1 MQLEDMQ
8 SAGDKN
14 ARRDVRSATADEV
27 RFGGFRYL
35 PDQSL
40 LLKDGKRVR
49 IGSRALCLLKLLIDN
64 AGQFVSND
72 TLIAGAWPN
81 THVDDTNLRVQ
92 MTALRRLLSVD
103 GDFMRI
109 TNAPGR
115 GYALTIVPDGS
126 EASEWLAKP
135 LKEPL
140 PTNSLPAQLTSLVGR
155 EDAVATV
162 IKNLSARR
170 FVSVVG
176 PGGIGK
182 TRVAIEVCGRLID
195 EGDQRIHFVDLAP
208 LASGEFVATAVASAL
223 THDDE
228 AQTSPF
234 ERIVRAL
241 RRSRAVLALDNC
253 EHVLDTVATLSE
265 GLLRAAPD
273 LRILATSREPLL
285 VDGEVIVR
293 LAGLGGPGD
302 EAGPLTLAQALAF
315 PAIQLFA
322 ERAAA
327 GVDNLSFKDSDA
339 PTLVDICRR
348 LDGIPLAIE
357 LAAARA
363 ASLGI
368 QGVAAL
374 VRDQT
379 ATLSAGR
386 RTAPP
391 RQRTMRATLEWSYD
405 KLSNEEKMLLIR
417 LSIFRSMFSL
427 AGAQAVS
434 AAPPELTIQLLS
446 DMVAKSLV
454 VVDYQRAV
462 TRFRLLE
469 ITRGF
474 AEEKL
479 NDSKD
484 SADVR
489 RRHAAHLVALF
500 AGERT
505 GVRTDPSTDRRQ
517 EFRSR
522 VDDVRSA
529 IGWSLS
535 PSGDSRLG
543 IRLII
548 DSAPMWISLSILGE
562 YVAIIDGASER
573 LWQDPGIDAKDAI
586 WLAPSLHLAKYNVA
600 GVSASMVPMLSKALR
615 LAEQQGDYPCQLTCL
630 WGLFGARLTEAR
642 YKESLDLALRLADL
656 APHGADSL
664 HSAMSH
670 RVVGLASWRNGD
682 LPGARPHVDL
692 ALAPVDPNPSSPAN
706 QSLIYKHEVT
716 ARVSASN
723 LLWLTGFA
731 DQAVAQAADAMV
743 LGLEHDVLGLCYGLA
758 QAIVPLAFWIGDLAQ
773 ARAHTLMLIDLAS
786 DNGLVF
792 WLQWGRSYECAL
804 RRLSSNL
811 QHGADFIETN
821 AASLCGLLRHILAT
835 ILHDAPGPMADLEP
849 PQMHWCAAELLRVQA
864 LGLLQKGQKPAAE
877 NQLKEALD
885 ISRCQGAFAWEL
897 RAATTLAELYLAE
910 GKPTTAH
917 KLLAPTIERATE
929 GFETRDFRQ
938 ATEIMARID
947 AA

>member
-1 MQLEDMQ
+1 MQ
-8 SAGDKN
+8 SPGDRN
-14 ARRDVRSATADEV
+14 PRRDVRSATADEV
-27 RFGGFRYL
+27 RFGAFRYL

-49 IGSRALCLLKLLIDN
+49 VGSRALGLLKVLTAN
-64 AGQFVSND
+64 AGQFVPND
-72 TLIAGAWPN
+72 ILIAAAWPN
-81 THVDDTNLRVQ
+81 TRVDDTNLRVQ

-103 GDFMRI
+103 GDVMRI

-115 GYALTIVPDGS
+115 GYALTIAPGGS
-126 EASEWLAKP
+126 EASDWPAKP
-135 LKEPL
+135 LEDQP
-140 PTNSLPAQLTSLVGR
+140 PTYALPAQLTSLVGR
-155 EDAVATV
+155 EESVAT
-162 IKNLSARR
+162 ILKHLSARR

-182 TRVAIEVCGRLID
+182 TRVAIEACGRLID
-195 EGDQRIHFVDLAP
+195 EGHPRICFVDLAP
-208 LASGEFVATAVASAL
+208 LSSGEFVASAVASAL
-223 THDDE
+223 LVNE
-228 AQTSPF
+228 EVQTAPL
-234 ERIVRAL
+234 EKIVGAL
-241 RRSRAVLALDNC
+241 QRSRTLLALDNC
-253 EHVLDTVATLSE
+253 EHVVDAVAALSE

-302 EAGPLTLAQALAF
+302 DAGPITLAQALAF

-327 GVDNLSFKDSDA
+327 GVDKLSFKDSDA
-339 PTLVDICRR
+339 PTLVEICRR

-357 LAAARA
+357 LAAARV
-363 ASLGI
+363 ASLGV
-368 QGVAAL
+368 QGVARL
-374 VRDQT
+374 FRDQI

-391 RQRTMRATLEWSYD
+391 RQRTMKATLEWSYD
-405 KLSNEEKMLLIR
+405 KLSNEEKTLLVR

-427 AGAQAVS
+427 AGAQAVNP
-434 AAPPELTIQLLS
+434 APPELTIQLLS
-446 DMVAKSLV
+446 DLVAKSLV
-454 VVDYQRAV
+454 VVDHQRTV

-479 NDSKD
+479 NESKD
-484 SADVR
+484 GADVR
-489 RRHAAHLVALF
+489 GRHAAHLDALF
-500 AGERT
+500 AAERT
-505 GVRTDPSTDRRQ
+505 GVQTDPPVDRRQ

-548 DSAPMWISLSILGE
+548 DSAPMWVSLAILGE
-562 YVAIIDGASER
+562 YVAIIDGASDR
-573 LWQDPGIDAKDAI
+573 LWQDPRVDAKDAI

-600 GVSASMVPMLSKALR
+600 GVSASMAPMLSKALQ
-615 LAEQQGDYPCQLTCL
+615 LAERQGDYPCQLTCL

-642 YKESLDLALRLADL
+642 YEDSLDLALRLAEL
-656 APHGADSL
+656 APHATDSM
-664 HSAMSH
+664 HRAMSH

-682 LPGARPHVDL
+682 LAGARPHVDL
-692 ALAPVDPNPSSPAN
+692 ALAPVDPSPDSPAN

-716 ARVSASN
+716 ARASASN

-731 DQAVAQAADAMV
+731 DQAVAQAAEAMV
-743 LGLEHDVLGLCYGLA
+743 LGLEHDVLGLCYSLA

-773 ARAHTLMLIDLAS
+773 ARAHTMMLIDLAS
-786 DNGLVF
+786 DSGLVF

-804 RRLSSNL
+804 QRLSSNL
-811 QHGADFIETN
+811 RHGEDFIETN
-821 AASLCGLLRHILAT
+821 ATSLCGLLRHILAT
-835 ILHDAPGPMADLEP
+835 ILHDAPGPTEGAEL
-849 PQMHWCAAELLRVQA
+849 PQPHWCAAELLRVQA
-864 LGLLQKGQKPAAE
+864 LQSLQKGQKPAAQ
-877 NQLKEALD
+877 NQLEEALD
-885 ISRCQGAFAWEL
+885 VSRRQGAFAWEL
-897 RAATTLAELYLAE
+897 RAATTLADLYLRE
-910 GKPTTAH
+910 GKLQAARN
-917 KLLAPTIERATE
+917 LLAPTVKRATE

-938 ATEIMARID
+938 AAEIMARID